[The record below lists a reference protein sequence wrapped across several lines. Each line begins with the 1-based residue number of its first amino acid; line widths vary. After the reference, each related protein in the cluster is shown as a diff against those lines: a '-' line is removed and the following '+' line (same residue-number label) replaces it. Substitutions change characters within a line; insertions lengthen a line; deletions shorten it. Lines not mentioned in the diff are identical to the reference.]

1 MVLSRHGVGGTWR
14 EFHIGLGVRSW
25 SSRKSTFPESSDLPE
40 VPTCTGLRAAG
51 SSRGGCPGGGGL
63 CMFSVPSVL
72 SGLSHLILQLPSCSC
87 EV

>member
-14 EFHIGLGVRSW
+14 EFYIGLGVRSW

-51 SSRGGCPGGGGL
+51 SSRGGCPGGGACACSLSPL
-63 CMFSVPSVL
+63 CSP
-72 SGLSHLILQLPSCSC
+72 GCHT
-87 EV
+87 

>member
-25 SSRKSTFPESSDLPE
+25 SSRKSTFPESRISLRCRRARGC
-40 VPTCTGLRAAG
+40 VPQGPPVVAAG
-51 SSRGGCPGGGGL
+51 GGGGL

-72 SGLSHLILQLPSCSC
+72 SRLSHLILQLPSCSC

>member
-51 SSRGGCPGGGGL
+51 SSSGGCRGRGGAVHVLCPL
-63 CMFSVPSVL
+63 CA
-72 SGLSHLILQLPSCSC
+72 LQAVTLDPTTA
-87 EV
+87 